1 MSLPGVF
8 KKPLVPLIVSQAKKR
23 GCKPK
28 LSNTELEQR
37 AQIADDVILEISQSQ
52 AKKAKKTLKLLAS
65 PSETVST
72 NPVNFVEPK
81 TRKALALILNFS
93 QLQPETQAALMEEDE
108 RLNRLRK
115 SKKVNIIKFNLI

>member
-1 MSLPGVF
+1 MKAIS
-8 KKPLVPLIVSQAKKR
+8 
-23 GCKPK
+23 PK

-81 TRKALALILNFS
+81 TRKALAPILNFS